1 MKRFTLILLLILTS
15 CSVNYHL
22 NKAIKK
28 GYRMEESVDTIRITS
43 IDSFPVIVHDSIV
56 WEKVLVQKDTIIR
69 YKQSIVPKT
78 RLEIRL
84 DKRKFSDSIKTLR
97 RMYSDSLKA
106 DVKMHRDS
114 LKANVK
120 FIKQETRQV
129 KHKNKKG
136 ANLFLLGL
144 VTGIILTLI
153 VRYAINQAL
162 KKFT

>member
-1 MKRFTLILLLILTS
+1 MKRLALTFAALHLLFA
-15 CSVNYHL
+15 CSSSYHL
-22 NKAIKK
+22 DKAIKK
-28 GYRMEESVDTIRITS
+28 GYRCEEVSDTIQITS
-43 IDSFPVIVHDSIV
+43 IDSIPVIVHDSIV

-84 DKRKFSDSIKTLR
+84 DKRKFSDSLKTLR

-120 FIKQETRQV
+120 LV
-129 KHKNKKG
+129 KHKNRQKKKNG
-136 ANLFLLGL
+136 YNFFFLGL
-144 VTGIILTLI
+144 GMGAALTFFA
-153 VRYAINQAL
+153 RYVASEVFR
-162 KKFT
+162 K